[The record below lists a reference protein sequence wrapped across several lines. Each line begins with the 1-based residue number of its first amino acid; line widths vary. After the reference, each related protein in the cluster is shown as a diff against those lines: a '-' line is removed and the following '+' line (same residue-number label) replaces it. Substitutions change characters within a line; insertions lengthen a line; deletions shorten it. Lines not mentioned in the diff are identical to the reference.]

1 VKPIVSLRRALD
13 DPDLLGSILAGPTW
27 LPWRAVLVA
36 AMGEPLL
43 LDEREAFTR
52 LTGRPQEP
60 LHRVEEFWGVIGRR
74 GGKTRAAAT
83 LAVYISALCDHSGS
97 LATGERGLCLCL
109 AQNQRTAAVA
119 FSYAAAIFES
129 QPLLRGL
136 VANRTV
142 DTLSLSTGVDLE
154 IRPASFRGLRGVTAV
169 AVIADEAAFWYTDE
183 ASANAVTEILNAVR
197 PALATTGGP
206 LVVISSPYAKR
217 GEVYGAYRKHFGP
230 CGDPLIL
237 VAHGASRD
245 FNSGLS
251 QRVVDR
257 AYERDA
263 EAASAEYGG
272 LFRGDLENFLSREAI
287 EAVVSSGVIERAP
300 VKGVRYVAFCDPSG
314 GSSDAMTLA
323 IAHREKDV
331 AVLDCVRERRAPF
344 SPDDCVRE
352 FSDVMR
358 GYGIAETRGDRYSAE
373 WCRERFRVHRIAY
386 RASDLTKSDLYLS
399 MLPAINSKRV
409 DLLDNPRLIA
419 QLAGLER
426 RAGRSGKDTVDH
438 RPGSRDDVANAVA
451 GCLVNVIARRNEAV
465 MAGPLIFTSGGTRFG
480 PIGGMTAPWSDD
492 GPARSWE
499 RLMQEER
506 RR

>member
-1 VKPIVSLRRALD
+1 MKPIVSLRRALD

-60 LHRVEEFWGVIGRR
+60 LHRVEEFWGIGRR

-217 GEVYGAYRKHFGP
+217 GEVYGAIASTSVP
-230 CGDPLIL
+230 
-237 VAHGASRD
+237 VAIR
-245 FNSGLS
+245 
-251 QRVVDR
+251 
-257 AYERDA
+257 
-263 EAASAEYGG
+263 
-272 LFRGDLENFLSREAI
+272 
-287 EAVVSSGVIERAP
+287 
-300 VKGVRYVAFCDPSG
+300 
-314 GSSDAMTLA
+314 
-323 IAHREKDV
+323 
-331 AVLDCVRERRAPF
+331 
-344 SPDDCVRE
+344 
-352 FSDVMR
+352 
-358 GYGIAETRGDRYSAE
+358 
-373 WCRERFRVHRIAY
+373 
-386 RASDLTKSDLYLS
+386 
-399 MLPAINSKRV
+399 
-409 DLLDNPRLIA
+409 
-419 QLAGLER
+419 
-426 RAGRSGKDTVDH
+426 
-438 RPGSRDDVANAVA
+438 
-451 GCLVNVIARRNEAV
+451 
-465 MAGPLIFTSGGTRFG
+465 
-480 PIGGMTAPWSDD
+480 
-492 GPARSWE
+492 
-499 RLMQEER
+499 
-506 RR
+506 